1 MSRILKV
8 DGAGIITTVA
18 GTGEIGSPDDGE
30 GEPATAAA
38 LYQPL
43 GVAVDGAGNFFI
55 ADRFGRRIRKVDGA
69 GILTT
74 VAGTG
79 ARGFSGDGGPATDA
93 ALNSTNGV
101 AVDGA
106 GNLFIADSGNNRIR
120 KVDGAGIIT
129 TVAGGGGR
137 GFSGDGGP
145 ATAAALRFPLGV
157 AVDGAGNLFIADSSN
172 NRIRKVDGAGIITTV
187 AGTGAFGFSGDG
199 GPATDAALGFPEG
212 VAVDGAGNLFI
223 ANASSRRIRKVDGA
237 GTITTVAGTG
247 AFGFSGDGGPA
258 TAAALASPIGVAVD
272 GAGNLFIA
280 DEDNRRI
287 RAVRG
292 IQQP

>member
-1 MSRILKV
+1 M
-8 DGAGIITTVA
+8 
-18 GTGEIGSPDDGE
+18 
-30 GEPATAAA
+30 
-38 LYQPL
+38 
-43 GVAVDGAGNFFI
+43 DGAGNFFI

-187 AGTGAFGFSGDG
+187 AGTGAFGFSGGRTGHGCSFGLPRGRGGGWSRQSGDG

>member
-1 MSRILKV
+1 M
-8 DGAGIITTVA
+8 
-18 GTGEIGSPDDGE
+18 
-30 GEPATAAA
+30 
-38 LYQPL
+38 
-43 GVAVDGAGNFFI
+43 DGAGNFFI

-199 GPATDAALGFPEG
+199 GPRMQLWASQRAWRWMEPAISSSPMHLVGGYARWMGRGPSPQWPGRVRSGFQATEDRPRLQRWLPQLEWRWMEPAISSSPMKTIDGF
-212 VAVDGAGNLFI
+212 
-223 ANASSRRIRKVDGA
+223 
-237 GTITTVAGTG
+237 
-247 AFGFSGDGGPA
+247 GP
-258 TAAALASPIGVAVD
+258 
-272 GAGNLFIA
+272 
-280 DEDNRRI
+280 
-287 RAVRG
+287 
-292 IQQP
+292 